1 MVVLI
6 VLFGSLLLFRLAGA
20 LGVKAL
26 QSWKTS
32 ARWAL
37 SAMML
42 FTAIAHFNNI
52 KGDLIRMVPPW
63 VPWPG
68 VAVSFT
74 GICEILAAIG
84 IQVPFTRRIA
94 GILLI
99 LFFICVLP
107 ANIHAA
113 NAGLNIAG
121 EPATSLW
128 LRIPMQI
135 FFIILTWWVTRPE
148 SEHSIKYG
156 AEKS

>member
-1 MVVLI
+1 MIVLV
-6 VLFGSLLLFRLAGA
+6 VLFGFLLFFRLAGA
-20 LGVKAL
+20 LGIKAL
-26 QSWKTS
+26 KSWKTS

-68 VAVSFT
+68 VAVAFT

-84 IQVPFTRRIA
+84 IQVPSTRRIA

-121 EPATSLW
+121 EPTTPLW

-148 SEHSIKYG
+148 SEHSQR
-156 AEKS
+156 A